1 MFLKIMDSL
10 FNGSSNCKTYINGAS
25 VGEEK
30 VDLKTLPAQ
39 AVLPWVSRKPWTA
52 GLSL

>member
-10 FNGSSNCKTYINGAS
+10 FNGSSNCKTYIKGAS
-25 VGEEK
+25 VGEGK
-30 VDLKTLPAQ
+30 VDLKTLPTH
-39 AVLPWVSRKPWTA
+39 AVLPWVSWNPWTP